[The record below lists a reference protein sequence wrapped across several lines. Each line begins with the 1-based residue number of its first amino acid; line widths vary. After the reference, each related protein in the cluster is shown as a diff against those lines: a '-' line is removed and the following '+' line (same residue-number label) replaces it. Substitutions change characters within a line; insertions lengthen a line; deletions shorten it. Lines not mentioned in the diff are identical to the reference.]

1 MNKELAVLVGKLN
14 AWMGHSSKVAEK
26 SYLQVTP
33 DHWKAG
39 ASDLTGSEIGGPI
52 SANLG
57 LSGEITGAEKLRQSH
72 EKSRNRYDLMR
83 PLAPPVGLEP
93 TTNGLTVRRS
103 TN

>member
-1 MNKELAVLVGKLN
+1 
-14 AWMGHSSKVAEK
+14 MGHSAKVAEK

-33 DHWKAG
+33 DHWRAG
-39 ASDLTGSEIGGPI
+39 ASDLTGSEIGGHRGGHI
-52 SANLG
+52 NANQG
-57 LSGEITGAEKLRQSH
+57 LSGETTSAEKLRVNH

-83 PLAPPVGLEP
+83 LLAPPVGLEP